1 MHILLLKNNEI
12 QAQTMIEGA
21 KARGWTVTHVSDIFT
36 VKMALLENIYAIIL
50 IDLDAEQELRLAIL
64 HEMRQRYDVTPI
76 LLMTEQD
83 QPYKRIAW
91 LEAGADDCLVHPFEL
106 DELWARVRAVTRRSE
121 GQVVPLLTCGDIEV
135 NVIHRTVK
143 RSGRLV
149 SLSRYEYRTLL
160 VLMQKKGQ
168 VVMRSQLEAL
178 VYAGTSAIESNTLA
192 VFICQVRRKLGCD
205 FIETVYG
212 QGYAV
217 VDPTK

>member
-12 QAQTMIEGA
+12 HAQTMIEGA

-36 VKMALLENIYAIIL
+36 AKMALLDNIYTIIL

-64 HEMRQRYDVTPI
+64 HGMRQRYDVTPV

-83 QPYKRIAW
+83 LPHKRIAW
-91 LEAGADDCLVHPFEL
+91 LEAGADDCLVNPFEI

-135 NVIHRTVK
+135 NVAHRTVK
-143 RSGRLV
+143 RAGQLV
-149 SLSRYEYRTLL
+149 SLSAYEYRTLL

-168 VVMRSQLEAL
+168 VVMRNQLEAL
-178 VYAGTSAIESNTLA
+178 VYAGASATESNTLA
-192 VFICQVRRKLGCD
+192 VFIRQVRRKLGCD
-205 FIETVYG
+205 FIETIYG

-217 VDPTK
+217 VDPIK